1 MKINSISYNHL
12 FDIMK
17 SMAHLENLELSG
29 STSGENLDSGHK
41 LKQLFGHL
49 QNVELEN
56 PVSPTYT
63 ASVNKILATF
73 NDDNNGFWPN
83 VTCSIKYERAY
94 LSAFG
99 YAK

>member
-1 MKINSISYNHL
+1 
-12 FDIMK
+12 
-17 SMAHLENLELSG
+17 
-29 STSGENLDSGHK
+29 K

-73 NDDNNGFWPN
+73 NDDNNGFG
-83 VTCSIKYERAY
+83 RM
-94 LSAFG
+94 
-99 YAK
+99 